1 MKSTQLPIVTKVIRI
16 RNGNGYNALDL
27 ARQLGNRELILH
39 LTHYL
44 GFAEQNTIKAIKQGK
59 LDPRYADNYWLYRQK
74 KYWRPDYYDSWHS
87 PYYRMG
93 SYWNTSRS
101 MESLSTDFDD
111 DHFRLAAA
119 DKGREGKL
127 VGPKEIR
134 KLERENSLVKTIKN
148 RDKALTNRE
157 EIEKVLMGVD
167 HLSRIDSL
175 NLRRKLEEE
184 RLSRAMSM
192 YDLSHHRKY
201 YDPYAL
207 ARDDESVSSSVLL
220 DYPLHPRNLKQM
232 HKQRLVADAL
242 KSGDDRYLDK
252 LLLSDHMFLNEP
264 YGDQYEK
271 EIMYWFKNRNAKK
284 EKPPKL
290 NAAGQSSSATNLAS
304 QSMSQPNSS
313 TLPRRMSRAVD
324 EQIAGDGKHHQSFKL
339 PPIPQQRSEDYE
351 TWIQKQQE
359 ESLKKQ

>member
-1 MKSTQLPIVTKVIRI
+1 MIRI
-16 RNGNGYNALDL
+16 RNGNGLNALDL

-44 GFAEQNTIKAIKQGK
+44 GFAEQTTIKAIKQGK

-74 KYWRPDYYDSWHS
+74 PKYWRPDYYDWHS

-93 SYWNTSRS
+93 AYWNTSRS

-111 DHFRLAAA
+111 DLRLVA
-119 DKGREGKL
+119 DKTKL
-127 VGPKEIR
+127 GPKELR

-148 RDKALTNRE
+148 RDKALTSRE

-184 RLSRAMSM
+184 RLNRAMSM
-192 YDLSHHRKY
+192 YDLSHRKY

-220 DYPLHPRNLKQM
+220 DYPLHPRSLKHL

-242 KSGDDRYLDK
+242 KTGDVDK
-252 LLLSDHMFLNEP
+252 LLLSDHMFATEP

-284 EKPPKL
+284 EKLSKL
-290 NAAGQSSSATNLAS
+290 NAAGQSSSATNLAG
-304 QSMSQPNSS
+304 QSTSQPNGS
-313 TLPRRMSRAVD
+313 TLPRRMSRAVAND
-324 EQIAGDGKHHQSFKL
+324 EQAGDGKHHQSFKL

-359 ESLKKQ
+359 EALKKQ